1 MPPVSLVHRGCVNKL
16 LRASPINARDHKC
29 VCVCVCV
36 CTCVYVCVCV
46 CAVYE
51 DGLPGKAI
59 LTGVGVR
66 ESGQVVKEEN
76 VLTFRMT
83 SNVPLM
89 QGVSVTISHLVGR
102 NEACEDY
109 VTVLTPQTITL
120 PPVQIAFEGA
130 PQPLQ
135 SELNEASL
143 IGNDTASLCLNVDG
157 RVTMQLPFSVL
168 AGVEVVFAI
177 KVYNWKARLNG
188 TEPQVAIAGCI
199 APLTVAGSS
208 AAVGKGTSDITVGV
222 ALVCDGTKRMQLTAR
237 AADEKVLASGLEP
250 EILDLEVTESTPV
263 IAQSNT
269 IYVKLQLSFRLVVGA
284 ELLLQGLST
293 DQQTSQ
299 TPDNSALELN
309 GDDVRFVGG
318 NAVWNQA
325 AGTLKLTAVETLGP
339 NRDFSFSF
347 PLLNAEEQS
356 KARCALG
363 EPFCSPGALW
373 EGQPCPVVGAT
384 CAGECRGG
392 INFCGDP
399 VIGVCSK
406 FSLPSQ
412 QDQANAA
419 CPGGVC
425 LVPNNG
431 RQCPPGTLLSSKGLA
446 GPAAHDNYTHGYT
459 LSEQQYKGTFVFVD
473 GVKTE
478 VRGSTCDPKGGG
490 TCFGQGQCIAPN
502 TGEICDNHLMCTGV
516 FYPAKRIASDQFAH
530 RGPALCRRLR
540 LPADITLKVT
550 QPGLPGNS
558 VQRKARGEV
567 FGVVNPE
574 PPEFKTRVLTES
586 TDVASATNTLS
597 VLLKTNF
604 MMQKRDLQATSVTLS
619 GLSSETASAV
629 RMPVLSA
636 QQHLAVFVDCLN
648 SMETDGQHVVTCLA
662 VGERTLQREDLII
675 EARLS
680 LDAKCAW
687 PHLAPGDYCSSPSS
701 PSLSC
706 LLVSGIRVGGAQEQ
720 GFSAAP
726 CLERSDCSSDGM
738 CRVMDLLPVAHLLDP
753 TRAGSGSG
761 FVVELNVSHALQVR
775 AKIDLYFTSEFVEWN
790 KATGTVNLTGISA
803 PSLMIDETTLAFS
816 FQLPNAAVKRKAQV
830 VTIIGESGAVKNI
843 GICDDVVEPGCRR
856 PGDASTA
863 RTILSGSVLS
873 AKTSATFLATAL
885 VTEESDIQ
893 SARNTITITLA
904 PEHGTAA
911 FTAGSRVTV
920 SGLGSGLY
928 PSTNSLAVASGR
940 VSLHA
945 KWSTYAG
952 QLVAEV
958 TSQPARSN
966 APLIFSFTIRNPGRT
981 QAPLRPSALVVGGW
995 RNAKA
1000 WGAEALVCKT
1010 QPGCV
1015 GVLGGGSALG
1025 FTTTQIWETGR
1036 QLGEE
1041 NPISLSLRANVPILT
1056 KPSVIYIHGLNMPQ
1070 QVSGP
1075 VEIMGGESLI
1085 RRGGS
1090 CRGQGRCVMTVD
1102 SRPPRGTAGG
1112 KLSLD
1117 LRVDCRY
1124 ITSLSEVS
1132 VCGHQLPISAFLP
1145 GYCSSWSANSV
1156 KMTSVIQDFVVIVPC
1171 QKHKALVEVS
1181 ADGLLTAEAVLSI
1194 YYAYDQST
1202 MTAEWRQL
1210 PGSSS
1215 DRVLKVKLVPNS
1227 SHPMSPSATDAYS
1240 FAFKFRARNSPTK
1253 ITVSKP
1259 SIKLEYDGTLM
1270 AEAQAVDSEL
1280 GVLGSGMVN
1289 MPAVSFWDAGQV
1301 IPSRTSSIFPTGLDC
1316 LVVVNAPP
1324 GMITKIF
1331 FSDID
1336 LEINTDRLYLIDGDS
1351 LLSSRMG
1358 GIYDESKWGDVT
1370 LRLGGGF
1377 FDSRTSHFISG
1388 SPSFGVFLVRTPPP
1402 PSFDGGVVPL
1412 EASTGRAGVR
1422 VTSIVADRNK
1432 VDHVIAVIS
1441 IDGLPPLPSTGAAK
1455 VARQLALLINIIA
1468 SRVMVEGPSRRALP
1482 DAQAAVNARAS
1493 STVDDARL
1501 SISADYGRPNN
1512 YARPSI
1518 SERERRSA
1526 SRWSDDRA
1534 SERRVSHDSLVS
1546 PIAPSQSRRRGV
1558 HRERGRGGEGGRG
1571 GGEEGDVG
1579 LRASQDVTLRILAAS
1594 PADAI
1599 KLTNSIT
1606 SVLTS
1611 GVLTAALQA
1620 AGMPGVSKLK
1630 SIKYFRCGTELQC
1643 EDVAGEIT
1651 NPQTKFYDSTPRPGV
1666 PLPMEFIIGVGLLVH
1681 T

>member
-1 MPPVSLVHRGCVNKL
+1 VCVSVCL
-16 LRASPINARDHKC
+16 C
-29 VCVCVCV
+29 VCVCL
-36 CTCVYVCVCV
+36 
-46 CAVYE
+46 CAVHE
-51 DGLPGKAI
+51 DGPPGKAI

-66 ESGQVVKEEN
+66 ESSQVVKEEN
-76 VLTFRMT
+76 VLTFRVT

-89 QGVSVTISHLVGR
+89 QDVSITISHLVGR
-102 NEACEDY
+102 NEACGDHP
-109 VTVLTPQTITL
+109 TVLPQTIEL
-120 PPVQIAFEGA
+120 PPVQITFTFEGA
-130 PQPLQ
+130 PLPVQ
-135 SELNEASL
+135 SSSNEASL
-143 IGNDTASLCLNVDG
+143 IDNGTASLCLNVDG
-157 RVTMQLPFSVL
+157 HVTMKMPFRVL
-168 AGVEVVFAI
+168 AGVEVVFAM

-199 APLTVAGSS
+199 APLFVEGSS
-208 AAVGKGTSDITVGV
+208 AAVGKGTSDITVDV
-222 ALVCDGTKRMQLTAR
+222 ETVCHEKMMQLTAR
-237 AADEKVLASGLEP
+237 AAAERVLASGLVP
-250 EILDLEVTESTPV
+250 EILDLAVTENTPV

-293 DQQTSQ
+293 DEQTSQ
-299 TPDNSALELN
+299 TPDNSTLELD
-309 GDDVRFVGG
+309 GDDVGIVGG

-325 AGTLKLTAVETLGP
+325 AGTLKLKAVQNLGP
-339 NRDFSFSF
+339 NQDISFSF
-347 PLLNAEEQS
+347 LLLNAEAQS

-363 EPFCSPGALW
+363 QPFCSPGALW
-373 EGQPCPVVGAT
+373 EGQPCPEVGAT

-392 INFCGDP
+392 FNFCGDP
-399 VIGVCSK
+399 IDGVCSK

-412 QDQANAA
+412 QSEANAA

-425 LVPNNG
+425 LAPNNG
-431 RQCPPGTLLSSKGLA
+431 RQCPSGTLLSSKGLA
-446 GPAAHDNYTHGYT
+446 GPAENDNYTHGYT
-459 LSEQQYKGTFVFVD
+459 LSELQYKGTFVFVD

-478 VRGSTCDPKGGG
+478 VRGSTCDRKGGG
-490 TCFGQGQCIAPN
+490 ECFGQGQCLAPN

-516 FYPAKRIASDQFAH
+516 FYPAKRIASDPSAH

-574 PPEFKTRVLTES
+574 PPEFKSRTISES

-597 VLLKTNF
+597 VLLRTNF
-604 MMQKRDLQATSVTLS
+604 MMQKGNLQATSVTLS
-619 GLSSETASAV
+619 GLSSETASAA

-648 SMETDGQHVVTCLA
+648 SVEAGGQHVVTCLA
-662 VGERTLQREDLII
+662 VGERALQKEDLII

-680 LDAKCAW
+680 LHAKCAW

-726 CLERSDCSSDGM
+726 CLERSNCSSDGM

-753 TRAGSGSG
+753 TLAESVSGV
-761 FVVELNVSHALQVR
+761 VVELNVSHALQVR
-775 AKIDLYFTSEFVEWN
+775 AKIDLYFTSEYVAWN
-790 KATGTVNLTGISA
+790 QASGTIILTGISA

-816 FQLPNAAVKRKAQV
+816 FQLLNAAVKRKAQV
-830 VTIIGESGAVKNI
+830 VTIIGESGVVKNI

-863 RTILSGSVLS
+863 RTILAGSVLS
-873 AKTSATFLATAL
+873 AKTSAKFLAIAL

-893 SARNTITITLA
+893 RARNTITITLA
-904 PEHGTAA
+904 PEHGAA
-911 FTAGSRVTV
+911 DFLAGSRVTV

-928 PSTNSLAVASGR
+928 PSTHALAVASER
-940 VSLHA
+940 VRLHA

-952 QLVAEV
+952 QLIAEV

-966 APLIFSFTIRNPGRT
+966 APLIISFTIRNPGQT

-995 RNAKA
+995 RNANA

-1015 GVLGGGSALG
+1015 GVLGGGSVLG
-1025 FTTTQIWETGR
+1025 FTTMQVWEKGR

-1041 NPISLSLRANVPILT
+1041 NPVSLSLSANVPILT

-1075 VEIMGGESLI
+1075 VQIMGGESLI
-1085 RRGGS
+1085 RRGGL
-1090 CRGQGRCVMTVD
+1090 CRGQGRCVMTID

-1124 ITSLSEVS
+1124 ITALLAVS
-1132 VCGHQLPISAFLP
+1132 VCGWQLPISAFLP
-1145 GYCSSWSANSV
+1145 DYCSSWSAGSV
-1156 KMTSVIQDFVVIVPC
+1156 KLTSVIQDFVVTVPC

-1181 ADGLLTAEAVLSI
+1181 ADGSLTAEAVLSI

-1202 MTAEWRQL
+1202 TTAEWSLL

-1215 DRVLKVKLVPNS
+1215 DRVLKVKLVPNG

-1240 FAFKFRARNSPTK
+1240 FAFKFRARNSLTE
-1253 ITVSKP
+1253 ITVSMP

-1280 GVLGSGMVN
+1280 GVLRSGMVN
-1289 MPAVSFWDAGQV
+1289 MPAVSFWDAGQF

-1358 GIYDESKWGDVT
+1358 GIYDEGKWGDVS

-1377 FDSRTSHFISG
+1377 FDSRTSNLISG
-1388 SPSFGVFLVRTPPP
+1388 SPSFGVFLVRTQPP

-1441 IDGLPPLPSTGAAK
+1441 IDGLPPLPSTGASK
-1455 VARQLALLINIIA
+1455 VARQMALLINIIA
-1468 SRVMVEGPSRRALP
+1468 SRVMVEEGPSRRALP
-1482 DAQAAVNARAS
+1482 DAQAAFREADNAGPSLTAD
-1493 STVDDARL
+1493 VARP
-1501 SISADYGRPNN
+1501 SISAHYGRPND
-1512 YARPSI
+1512 YSRPSI

-1526 SRWSDDRA
+1526 GSWSDDRA
-1534 SERRVSHDSLVS
+1534 SERRGSHDSLVTS
-1546 PIAPSQSRRRGV
+1546 IAPSQSRRRGV
-1558 HRERGRGGEGGRG
+1558 KGERGRGGEGGRG
-1571 GGEEGDVG
+1571 GGAEGEVG
-1579 LRASQDVTLRILAAS
+1579 LRASQDVTLRILAGS

-1606 SVLTS
+1606 SVLAS
-1611 GVLTAALQA
+1611 GMLTVALQA

-1643 EDVAGEIT
+1643 EDVAAERSPPPKT
-1651 NPQTKFYDSTPRPGV
+1651 FSDTTPRPGV
-1666 PLPMEFIIGVGLLVH
+1666 PLPMPFIIGVCPLFSTCCLA
-1681 T
+1681 